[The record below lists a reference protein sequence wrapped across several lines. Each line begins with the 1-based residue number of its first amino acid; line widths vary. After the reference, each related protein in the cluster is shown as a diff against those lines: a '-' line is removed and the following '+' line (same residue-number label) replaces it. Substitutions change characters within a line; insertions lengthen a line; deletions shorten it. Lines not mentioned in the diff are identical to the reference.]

1 MGRILKENENNS
13 NEELIVLGKKL
24 KNLGYKFTGQRKT
37 ILETLSSEPRLFDVE
52 SIFMEVKKID
62 PSIGISTIYR
72 TLELLSRLKL
82 ICRISIGIDKS
93 MYMLSDDCRRDTSV
107 YMICDNCKRVI
118 TNNECLNSAIKI
130 RLRED
135 AEKNILK
142 NCNLRIDKFQIV
154 FTGLC
159 DQCEKI

>member
-1 MGRILKENENNS
+1 M
-13 NEELIVLGKKL
+13 
-24 KNLGYKFTGQRKT
+24 
-37 ILETLSSEPRLFDVE
+37 LFR
-52 SIFMEVKKID
+52 S
-62 PSIGISTIYR
+62 
-72 TLELLSRLKL
+72 
-82 ICRISIGIDKS
+82 
-93 MYMLSDDCRRDTSV
+93 RRDTSV
-107 YMICDNCKRVI
+107 YMICNNCKRVI
-118 TNNECLNSAIKI
+118 TNNECLNRAIKI

>member
-37 ILETLSSEPRLFDVE
+37 ILEALSSEPRLFDVE

-62 PSIGISTIYR
+62 PSIGIATIYR

-107 YMICDNCKRVI
+107 YMICNNCKRVI
-118 TNNECLNSAIKI
+118 TNNECLNRAIKI